1 MTVSNYLP
9 PSVIVNGQASAQGST
24 ATVSPATCALLVN
37 VSSLPSTTVTI
48 PLSQTKPNSQGIN
61 ANYVISPN
69 FIPDTLVIT
78 NLGTNTPLQAGTDYA
93 LISNSISWTGNSANL
108 ASGGP
113 IQITYQYVDNVYFSP
128 LAYTTSSAVEQY
140 YGTAFTSN
148 GAVNNL
154 ISAAAVNCFN
164 GGTTT
169 LIIQPFFTGTLP
181 STLPSGVASIPNLT
195 QAMQNLM
202 VRDDVNIIVPVG
214 CGQTQLTTI
223 AGIVTAPTADEE
235 PKQAMF
241 AIDSGSPTISE
252 LSTFA
257 QSLNSSQIMLI
268 GNVTATSTA
277 GASLPP
283 SMYACTL
290 AGLNETLP
298 FYQTMTHQTVPGFA
312 LDRQYTVAQMNTLAS
327 NAITIISA
335 LGGVNKV
342 RQSLCT
348 LQAQEVIDWDYGTVL
363 NYLYIQCKS
372 LLDQYIG
379 KPQTTGILN
388 AADGTMQGFLNTLVS
403 NNVLS
408 DYKNLTVTY
417 STTQMGT
424 MLVSFDAAWLSPINY
439 IRVNFNFDAFNG
451 ATQNF
456 SSQTLG
462 SGTVVNGQVQTS
474 PSVSSTPSD
483 SSSGSAGTPSSTST
497 VAITPIVN
505 SPVHNVLGKG
515 SDHREYPDIKN
526 EHASEVAEHID
537 RPNYLNEK

>member
-1 MTVSNYLP
+1 
-9 PSVIVNGQASAQGST
+9 
-24 ATVSPATCALLVN
+24 
-37 VSSLPSTTVTI
+37 
-48 PLSQTKPNSQGIN
+48 
-61 ANYVISPN
+61 
-69 FIPDTLVIT
+69 
-78 NLGTNTPLQAGTDYA
+78 
-93 LISNSISWTGNSANL
+93 
-108 ASGGP
+108 
-113 IQITYQYVDNVYFSP
+113 
-128 LAYTTSSAVEQY
+128 
-140 YGTAFTSN
+140 
-148 GAVNNL
+148 L

-164 GGTTT
+164 GGTST
-169 LIIQPFFTGTLP
+169 LIIQPFFTGTVP
-181 STLPSGVASIPNLT
+181 SQLPSGVTSIPDLK
-195 QAMQNLM
+195 QAMTNLM
-202 VRDDVNIIVPVG
+202 VRNDINIIVPVG
-214 CGQTQLTTI
+214 CTQTQLTTI

-252 LSTFA
+252 LTAFA
-257 QSLNSSQIMLI
+257 QSLNSAQIMLI

-312 LDRQYTVAQMNTLAS
+312 LDRQYTPTQMNTLAS
-327 NAITIISA
+327 NGITIITA

-348 LQAQEVIDWDYGTVL
+348 LQAQDAIDWDYGTVL

-403 NNVLS
+403 NNVLA

-439 IRVNFNFDAFNG
+439 IRVNFNFDALSG
-451 ATQNF
+451 YAQNF
-456 SSQTLG
+456 TSQTLG
-462 SGTVVNGQVQTS
+462 SGTVVNGQISTSPNATTSSSTQTS
-474 PSVSSTPSD
+474 TTVVKPTHIPTHVSEIADHVASLNHSD
-483 SSSGSAGTPSSTST
+483 
-497 VAITPIVN
+497 
-505 SPVHNVLGKG
+505 
-515 SDHREYPDIKN
+515 
-526 EHASEVAEHID
+526 
-537 RPNYLNEK
+537 EK

>member
-1 MTVSNYLP
+1 MTVTNYLP
-9 PSVIVNGQASAQGST
+9 PSVIVNGSASAQGST

-37 VSSLPSTTVTI
+37 INSFPTASLTI
-48 PLSQTKPNSQGIN
+48 PLSQVNTSTPSGYPTVTVPSYYIQN
-61 ANYVISPN
+61 
-69 FIPDTLVIT
+69 TLVLT
-78 NLGTNTPLQAGTDYA
+78 NMGTNVTLQQGTDYVVA
-93 LISNSISWTGNSANL
+93 TSPDNVIQFINTSPNL

-113 IQITYQYVDNVYFSP
+113 IQITYQYIDQTYFSP

-140 YGTAFTSN
+140 YGTAFTTN

-181 STLPSGVASIPNLT
+181 SPLPTGVTSVPTLS

-202 VRDDVNIIVPVG
+202 QRDDVNIIVPVG
-214 CGQTQLTTI
+214 CNQAQLTTI

-241 AIDSGSPTISE
+241 AIDSGSPTISQ
-252 LSTFA
+252 LTSFA
-257 QSLNSSQIMLI
+257 QSLNSAQIMLI

-283 SMYACTL
+283 SMYACTM

-312 LDRQYTVAQMNTLAS
+312 LDRQYTPTQMNTLAS
-327 NAITIISA
+327 NGITLITA

-348 LQAQEVIDWDYGTVL
+348 LQAQTAIDWDYGTVL
-363 NYLYIQCKS
+363 NYLYIQCKT

-379 KPQTTGILN
+379 QPQTSGILN

-403 NNVLS
+403 NSVLS

-439 IRVNFNFDAFNG
+439 IRVNFNFDALSG
-451 ATQNF
+451 STQNF
-456 SSQTLG
+456 TSQTLG

-474 PSVSSTPSD
+474 PATSNSQTQ
-483 SSSGSAGTPSSTST
+483 TTST
-497 VAITPIVN
+497 VAVTPT
-505 SPVHNVLGKG
+505 SSALTQQLGKG
-515 SDHREYPDIKN
+515 SDHRQQATEIV
-526 EHASEVAEHID
+526 EHVTSLDHSD
-537 RPNYLNEK
+537 EK